1 VNVGPS
7 VVKVVEAAMFVVREP
22 VDLFSCCCPQ
32 IEDASG
38 MATANSVEVK
48 FGLVCGENSGWA
60 PRKCDKLCGARRRR

>member
-1 VNVGPS
+1 MNLGPS
-7 VVKVVEAAMFVVREP
+7 VVNILEAAMFVVREP

-48 FGLVCGENSGWA
+48 FGLVCGENSG
-60 PRKCDKLCGARRRR
+60 CGLLGSAISCGSTSA